1 MKFNNLI
8 MILKVMGGDNSVE
21 LLSTFQLF
29 YHNHGRSQVTNGLL
43 IVPDGEVTE
52 GEKKINLK
60 NLYEMFKYTKWHG
73 LVFIQFFA
81 ALSLSFV
88 AGTRES
94 KNPITEMYKNLSYA
108 TLSGADNLISM
119 QFLIL

>member
-60 NLYEMFKYTKWHG
+60 NLYEMFKYTK
-73 LVFIQFFA
+73 
-81 ALSLSFV
+81 
-88 AGTRES
+88 
-94 KNPITEMYKNLSYA
+94 
-108 TLSGADNLISM
+108 
-119 QFLIL
+119 